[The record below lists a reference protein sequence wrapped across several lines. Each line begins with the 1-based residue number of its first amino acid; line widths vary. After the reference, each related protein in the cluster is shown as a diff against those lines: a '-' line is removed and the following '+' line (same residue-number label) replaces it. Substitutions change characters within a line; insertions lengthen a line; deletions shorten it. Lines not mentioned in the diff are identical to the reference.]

1 VAAGGD
7 PLMERPT
14 NSRWDLLNPTNILA
28 TLLGG
33 MALVVYHRPSMPFLY
48 QGYSQFTQ
56 IMPWEWWGWT
66 ALAIAVLLLLSP
78 RDGALRL
85 LAHSLCGTY
94 MLAVAASFG
103 SANGIA
109 FGVTTFTILAGVSGL
124 LFARTA
130 VHWAAQSSW
139 WARAVRRPPRWLRR
153 LAGVQKKPAAHRTR
167 PRGLRRLWGKGRG
180 G

>member
-103 SANGIA
+103 SAN
-109 FGVTTFTILAGVSGL
+109 
-124 LFARTA
+124 
-130 VHWAAQSSW
+130 WAAQSSW